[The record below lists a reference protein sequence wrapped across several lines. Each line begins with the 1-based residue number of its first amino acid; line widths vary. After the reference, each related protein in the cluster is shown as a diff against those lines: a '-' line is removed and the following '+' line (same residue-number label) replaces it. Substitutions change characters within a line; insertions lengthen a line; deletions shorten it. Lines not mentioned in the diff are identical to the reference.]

1 MEAGLVTIT
10 LGAAG
15 VGTDSAGGASTGGRA
30 PAGCCCAAGALVAE
44 GGDAVEGRAFPT
56 VTRRAGGVRTGV
68 GVRVLRGGGEGV
80 DVGGG
85 TGCRQQREQ

>member
-1 MEAGLVTIT
+1 VTIT

-56 VTRRAGGVRTGV
+56 VTR
-68 GVRVLRGGGEGV
+68 
-80 DVGGG
+80 
-85 TGCRQQREQ
+85 